1 MKVSGFTQN
10 GSKGKVFMGW
20 AADLWNLPKSTVG
33 APNLRDFRT
42 GRGSS
47 WKRSLLRTEPIEQL
61 GVEKGSRLKG
71 KCHIHVPVNTIT
83 WERLDGPWSWSDV
96 QSDMCPS
103 SGQCQLY
110 SWGESTKKLPA
121 PLERSELFCLHRYL
135 IKPIRL
141 PWAARRAATHLEE
154 MCRTGLHLA
163 SHFQVA
169 FSLSQEDASSLCW
182 LSFWSE
188 DFSTAADSAPAD
200 SKALQWRGDNRIFLT
215 LFGLLAPYH

>member
-20 AADLWNLPKSTVG
+20 AADLWNLPKSTVS

-61 GVEKGSRLKG
+61 GVEKGSRLKE

-96 QSDMCPS
+96 QSDVCPS

-135 IKPIRL
+135 KTHQ
-141 PWAARRAATHLEE
+141 AALGSQKSSNTSGRDVQDRSPSCKSFPGGFFPL
-154 MCRTGLHLA
+154 TGRCQL
-163 SHFQVA
+163 
-169 FSLSQEDASSLCW
+169 SLLVVF
-182 LSFWSE
+182 L
-188 DFSTAADSAPAD
+188 
-200 SKALQWRGDNRIFLT
+200 KWRF
-215 LFGLLAPYH
+215 